1 MSAIDLS
8 KFDFSR
14 SPFMRFLGLEI
25 VAAEKGRIEI
35 RLPYRDEFIRLDG
48 SDWLHGGVVSA
59 LADIAGDYAVMTET
73 APGVPTI
80 DMRVDYLRPAR
91 RGDLTAVGKTVRVG
105 KTISRGRRG
114 DPRLLGHAGRGRPRV
129 LRFAATRQ
137 GGIMSTPMPPD
148 NLNEI
153 GVLKRREI
161 EARVLMPVLEALG
174 AKFGHDQ
181 VFETARNV
189 IIDVARAQG
198 KELAGRMGGDTLGHF
213 ATALEDW
220 KKGDAYRMDV
230 LEQTE
235 EKFSF
240 NVTRCRYAEMYRA
253 LGIPEVGALLSCNR
267 DFSLVEGFNPA
278 VKLTRTQTVMEGASH
293 CDFRFELRPKGDA
306 R

>member
-1 MSAIDLS
+1 MS
-8 KFDFSR
+8 
-14 SPFMRFLGLEI
+14 
-25 VAAEKGRIEI
+25 
-35 RLPYRDEFIRLDG
+35 
-48 SDWLHGGVVSA
+48 SA
-59 LADIAGDYAVMTET
+59 T
-73 APGVPTI
+73 
-80 DMRVDYLRPAR
+80 
-91 RGDLTAVGKTVRVG
+91 
-105 KTISRGRRG
+105 
-114 DPRLLGHAGRGRPRV
+114 
-129 LRFAATRQ
+129 
-137 GGIMSTPMPPD
+137 PPD

-161 EARVLMPVLEALG
+161 EARILMPVLTALG
-174 AKFGHDQ
+174 QEFGRER
-181 VFETARNV
+181 VLETARRV

-198 KELAGRMGGDTLGHF
+198 QELAQRMGGDSLGHF

-230 LEQTE
+230 LEQTD

-253 LGIPEVGALLSCNR
+253 LGIPEIGALLSCNR

-293 CDFRFELRPKGDA
+293 CDFRFELRKAAKGDPA